1 MKIKKMLKRKTK
13 TKTKT
18 KTYKVFVND
27 CVSQVIYLRVKI
39 EHVYDLMDKY
49 EKLNV
54 QSKLRKK
61 PKNVWFYK
69 NYFFVPLVTMVN
81 NKFSIWNGR
90 HRTCWL
96 RQKGA
101 KKIVIAIPNVDFAA
115 FKILNMNYRI
125 VNKIEIPN

>member
-1 MKIKKMLKRKTK
+1 MKIKKMLKRK

-61 PKNVWFYK
+61 TKNVWFYK